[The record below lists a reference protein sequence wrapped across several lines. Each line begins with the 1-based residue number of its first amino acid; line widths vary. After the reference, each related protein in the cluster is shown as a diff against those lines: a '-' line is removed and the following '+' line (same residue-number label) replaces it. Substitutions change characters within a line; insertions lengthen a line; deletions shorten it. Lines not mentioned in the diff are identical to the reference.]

1 MTTSQTDQLEM
12 IRDEQNNEQMRM
24 FGSSPFNDA
33 LKALEAQAKTTREK
47 GDKFEAL
54 TKAFLEQDSLYKEQF
69 TKLWFWRDWPLR
81 AGRPDT
87 GIDLVAE
94 NADDGEYTAIQCK
107 FYAANEYISKAD
119 LDTFISAS
127 GVTVTGG
134 PRFTKRLF
142 ISTTTR
148 WSRNAEEALL
158 QEVPIARLGIADF
171 ENSSID
177 WTQYDIGTPTRM
189 VQREKKSPREH
200 QREAIVAVLK
210 GFEEHD
216 RGKMIMA
223 CGTGKTFTALRIAEQ
238 QTKPGDTILFLAPS
252 ITLVS
257 QSLREWG
264 NEATEPMQV
273 HAVCSDT
280 KVSRVGDED
289 SSDTGRYDI
298 VAPATTDA
306 DTLLQNV
313 KKSKSINRRTVIFS
327 TYQSLDVISEAQAK
341 GLGEIALVICDEAHR
356 TTGVTLA
363 SKDESSFIRVHN
375 NDHIQADK
383 RLYMT
388 ATPRIYGQQSITK
401 AAQADATLTSM
412 DDQRV
417 YGPEFYRFTFAQA
430 VEAGQL
436 CDYRVLVFG
445 VDESAVSR
453 ELQAV
458 MTAGNLSLNDAGK
471 LLASW
476 NAMAKLKSEY
486 EQFEQDPDPMQSV
499 VAFARRIRESKEF
512 VSTFN
517 GMAENHEGPRDKRA
531 YRADHVDGNHNALER
546 ARKLEWLAD
555 NSDECHVLS
564 NARCLT
570 EGVDV
575 PALDAILFL
584 SPRSSQIEVVQA
596 VGRAMRRSDAT
607 GKKFGYIVIPITV
620 PPQENYE
627 KVILDSR
634 YNPTFQVL
642 QALKSHDEDF
652 YDSINQIDLR
662 ENKKISVA
670 IFTDDSTTS
679 EDDTR
684 IDREGNE
691 ETQAALDL
699 EVTGKIREALF
710 ARIVDS
716 LTDKHYYTKWAEET
730 ARINAQYEER
740 IKGLLETD
748 KDGVQ
753 KDFREFHSSL
763 KQELNDGITEEKAIS
778 LLAQHL
784 VTRPVFDALF
794 SEFQFAKHN
803 PVAQAMERIIE
814 RLRFEHG
821 TDAETKE
828 LEGFYKS
835 IQRRIQYVDSAE
847 KKQRIIADLYGTF
860 FEKALPKEADA
871 MGMVYTPVEAVDY
884 VVRSVEDV
892 LVSEFGTSISARGV
906 HIMDPFIGTG
916 TFLTRL
922 LSSGLIPPE
931 DIERKYSAEL
941 HANDITLLAYYI
953 ATVNVEMTF
962 HASAEP
968 TEYIPFKG
976 IVFADSFEAR
986 ENRVSPRL
994 NDRFF
999 QTNNERLNLQND
1011 QDIRVIMSNPPW
1023 SVGQNRQNDDNQNRV
1038 YPKLRERI
1046 AKTYSAASNATLK
1059 RNAYDTYLQA
1069 IRMASDRIAESK
1081 QGGIIAFVLN
1091 GGFIDSKSADGFRK
1105 TIVKEFNSIYCLNLR
1120 GDANTSGESRKREGG
1135 GIFAEG
1141 SKAGVALLLLA
1152 KKPGNSPGATIRYRD
1167 IGDYLNREEKLAIL
1181 SKSRLAET
1189 DWVIINPNAEGDWI
1203 NQRDPGFQTL
1213 TPLYGEKGSIFK
1225 VSSTGINT
1233 NRDAWCYGFSKV
1245 RVGENTRRMMEWY
1258 NSQIP
1263 SKNPDK
1269 DPTKFSWSDNVLKM
1283 AAKGTRLSHDSTRL
1297 VNSEYRPFTK
1307 QIVYFDRCVV
1317 ERVSQQEKIFPEPES
1332 QNLGIA
1338 LNSKDKNSP
1347 LSCLM
1352 LDTLPNLHT
1361 IGDTQFLARW
1371 VYEKALLGDGYER
1384 VSNINEEA
1392 VKKFKSNL
1400 GTENVTEDDIFHYV
1414 YAVLHHKTYQTKYAT
1429 NLSKET
1435 ARIPLPTS
1443 LEGFNQFIR
1452 AGKELSDLHINY
1464 ETTEPYDLIE
1474 DVKGNPS
1481 LLVQYRVTGRKMS
1494 HPGKRGDEDE
1504 SALEYND
1511 FITLR
1516 GIPAKAYRY
1525 VVGQYSALRW
1535 LRERYVITT
1544 DKDSGIIDDPND
1556 WAVEHGDPRY
1566 IIDLIK
1572 RVVTVSVKTVDIV
1585 DNLPVLPTA

>member
-1 MTTSQTDQLEM
+1 MTTTQTEMFEMGDEPNSEQL
-12 IRDEQNNEQMRM
+12 QM
-24 FGSSPFNDA
+24 FGNSPFNDV
-33 LKALEAQAKTTREK
+33 LKALDARAGTKREK
-47 GDKFEAL
+47 GDFFEVL
-54 TKAFLEQDSLYKEQF
+54 TKAFLEQDALYKEQF
-69 TKLWFWRDWPLR
+69 TGVWLWNDWPHR

-87 GIDLVAE
+87 GVDLVAQ

-107 FYAANEYISKAD
+107 FYAANEYIAKSEV
-119 LDTFISAS
+119 DTFISAS
-127 GVTVTGG
+127 GIVVTGG
-134 PRFTKRLF
+134 PRFTKRIF
-142 ISTTTR
+142 VSTTTR
-148 WSRNAEEALL
+148 WSQNAEEALL

-171 ENSSID
+171 ENSSIN
-177 WTQYDIGTPTRM
+177 WTQYDIGTPTKM
-189 VQREKKSPREH
+189 VQRDKKSPREH
-200 QREAIVAVLK
+200 QRDAIVAVLK
-210 GFEEHD
+210 GFEDHD

-257 QSLREWG
+257 QSMREWG
-264 NEATEPMQV
+264 NEATEPMRV

-280 KVSRVGDED
+280 KVSRVGDDD
-289 SSDTGRYDI
+289 SNDTGRYDI

-306 DTLLQNV
+306 DALLRNV
-313 KKSKSINRRTVIFS
+313 NRSKSIDRRTVIFS
-327 TYQSLDVISEAQAK
+327 TYQSLDVISDAQAN
-341 GLGEIALVICDEAHR
+341 GLGNIALVICDEAHR
-356 TTGVTLA
+356 TTGVRLA
-363 SKDESSFIRVHN
+363 SKDESAFIKVHN
-375 NDHIQADK
+375 DDQIKADK

-388 ATPRIYGQQSITK
+388 ATPKIYGQQSMTR
-401 AAQADATLTSM
+401 AAEANATLTSM
-412 DDQRV
+412 DDEKI

-458 MTAGNLSLNDAGK
+458 MASGNVSLNDAGK

-486 EQFEQDPDPMQSV
+486 EQFEQDPDPMRSV
-499 VAFARRIRESKEF
+499 VAFARLIRDSKEF
-512 VSTFN
+512 VSALNVMTGN
-517 GMAENHEGPRDKRA
+517 YEGPGNTRPYK
-531 YRADHVDGNHNALER
+531 ADHVDGNHNALVR
-546 ARKLEWLAD
+546 AKKLEWLAD
-555 NSDECHVLS
+555 NSDECHILS

-596 VGRAMRRSDAT
+596 VGRAMRRSDDT
-607 GKKFGYIVIPITV
+607 GKKFGYIIIPITV
-620 PPQENYE
+620 PAQENYE
-627 KVILDSR
+627 RVILDSR

-652 YDSINQIDLR
+652 YDTINQVDLR

-670 IFTDDSTTS
+670 IFTGDSTKK
-679 EDDTR
+679 DDNTETGG
-684 IDREGNE
+684 DDVE
-691 ETQAALDL
+691 ETQAALNL

-740 IKGLLETD
+740 IRGLLETD
-748 KDGVQ
+748 QEGVQ
-753 KDFREFHSSL
+753 KDFQEFHSAL
-763 KQELNDGITEEKAIS
+763 KRELNDGITEEKAIS

-794 SEFQFAKHN
+794 SEFQFATHN
-803 PVAQAMERIIE
+803 PVAQAMERIIG
-814 RLRFEHG
+814 RLRLEHG

-847 KKQRIIADLYGTF
+847 MKQRIIADLYGTF
-860 FEKALPKEADA
+860 FLKALPKEADS

-892 LVSEFGTSISARGV
+892 LVSEFGTSVSSQGV
-906 HIMDPFIGTG
+906 HVMDPFTGTG

-922 LSSGLIPPE
+922 LSSGLIGPE
-931 DIERKYSAEL
+931 DIVRKYSDEL

-953 ATVNVEMTF
+953 ATVNIEMIF
-962 HASAEP
+962 HGLAGT
-968 TEYIPFKG
+968 TEYTPFRG

-986 ENRVSPRL
+986 ENRVAPRL

-999 QTNNERLNLQND
+999 QANNERLSLQND

-1038 YPKLRERI
+1038 YRQLRDRI

-1059 RNAYDTYLQA
+1059 RNAYDVYLQA
-1069 IRMASDRIAESK
+1069 IRMASDRIAESE

-1105 TIVKEFNSIYCLNLR
+1105 TIVKEFHSIYCYNLR
-1120 GDANTSGESRKREGG
+1120 GDQRTSGEKSRREGG
-1135 GIFAEG
+1135 KLFG
-1141 SKAGVALLLLA
+1141 SGSRANVAILLLV
-1152 KKPGNSPGATIRYRD
+1152 KKPGQSPGASIRYRD
-1167 IGDYLNREEKLAIL
+1167 IGDYLTREQKLAIL
-1181 SKSRLAET
+1181 DGSRLADT
-1189 DWVIINPNAEGDWI
+1189 DWEVITPNEQGDWI
-1203 NQRDPGFQTL
+1203 NQRDPGFQLL
-1213 TPLYGEKGSIFK
+1213 TPLAGEKGSIFNL
-1225 VSSTGINT
+1225 SSTGINT
-1233 NRDAWCYGFSKV
+1233 GRDAWSYGFSKTKV
-1245 RVGENTRRMMEWY
+1245 ADNTKRMMEWY
-1258 NSQIP
+1258 NNQIP
-1263 SKNPDK
+1263 SKNPDR
-1269 DPTKFSWSDNVLKM
+1269 DPTKFSWSDNTLKM
-1283 AAKGTRLSHDSTRL
+1283 AVKGTRLNHDQSRL
-1297 VNSEYRPFTK
+1297 AVSEYKPFTK
-1307 QIVYFDRCVV
+1307 QFMYFDRSVV
-1317 ERVSQQEKIFPEPES
+1317 ERVSQHEKIFPKPELH
-1332 QNLGIA
+1332 NLGIA
-1338 LNSKDKNSP
+1338 LNSKDKNNL

-1352 LDTLPNLHT
+1352 LDTIPNLHT
-1361 IGDTQFLARW
+1361 IGDTRFLPRW
-1371 VYEKALLGDGYER
+1371 VYEKSLLGDGYGK
-1384 VSNINEEA
+1384 VSNINEAALE
-1392 VKKFKSNL
+1392 KFKSLL
-1400 GTENVTEDDIFHYV
+1400 GSEEITEDDVFYYV
-1414 YAVLHHKTYQTKYAT
+1414 YAVLHHKSYRTRYAT

-1435 ARIPLPTS
+1435 ARIPLPAS
-1443 LEGFNQFIR
+1443 LETFNEFVS
-1452 AGKELSDLHINY
+1452 GGMELSDIHLNY
-1464 ETTEPYDLIE
+1464 ETAERYNLIE
-1474 DVKGNPS
+1474 EVNGTAS
-1481 LLVQYRVTGRKMS
+1481 LLDRYRVTGRKMS
-1494 HPGKRGDEDE
+1494 HPGKRGEEDE

-1511 FITLR
+1511 YITLR
-1516 GIPAKAYRY
+1516 GIPDKAHRY

-1544 DKDSGIIDDPND
+1544 DKDSGITNDPND
-1556 WAVEHGDPRY
+1556 WADEHENPRY
-1566 IIDLIK
+1566 IMDLIK
-1572 RVVTVSVKTVDIV
+1572 RIVTVSVKTVDIV
-1585 DNLPVLPTA
+1585 DNFPELPAT